1 MDILTL
7 GKMNAM
13 ARDVDVTLEYLAN
26 STFQALKDV
35 CDFQEGNLAAL
46 NQATQDGLDALNS
59 EDPRAQWMKSMYVG
73 CARFN
78 GHTGQ
83 EGQNYN
89 GWSCSWTVPTGTQS
103 IKFEIYGAGAS
114 GYGGCCCMMNPLPG
128 GAGGY
133 AVRHVNRTE
142 TNDFSVGDTYSICAG
157 GTGCCWPHQHG
168 VRGHTSYINGPGLSN
183 FCAVGGHTA
192 INNCAS
198 FNCYTCCHT
207 CFGCA
212 PIYGA
217 DYGVSGRSSWRKSSQ
232 YCANDLFQVA
242 SVAGGPIG
250 QGGDSFSPD
259 ACTFGYHSGGN
270 PASPGTGGYGAAVSW
285 PCCCGKSGGGGLSPP
300 CELSINC

>member
-13 ARDVDVTLEYLAN
+13 ARDVNVTLEYLAN
-26 STFQALKDV
+26 STFQALKDI
-35 CDFQEGNLAAL
+35 CDFQAGNIAAI
-46 NQATQDGLDALNS
+46 NQATQDGLDAIGAV
-59 EDPRAQWMKSMYVG
+59 DPSSQSMYSLYIG

-83 EGQNYN
+83 EGQNYG
-89 GWSCSWTVPTGTQS
+89 GWQCNWVVPDGTQS

-114 GYGGCCCMMNPLPG
+114 GYGGCCCMMNGLPG

-133 AVRHVNRTE
+133 AVKHLNKPDG
-142 TNDFSVGDTYSICAG
+142 DFQIGDTYALCAG

-168 VRGHTSYINGPGLSN
+168 VRGHTSYVTGPGLSN
-183 FCAVGGHTA
+183 FCAVGGHTS
-192 INNCAS
+192 INSCAS
-198 FNCYTCCHT
+198 FNCYLCCHT

-217 DYGVSGRSSWRKSSQ
+217 DYGVSGRSSWRKSDQ
-232 YCANDLFQVA
+232 GCANDIFQVA
-242 SVAGGPIG
+242 AAAGGPIG

-259 ACTFGYHSGGN
+259 TCTYGYHSGGG
-270 PASPGTGGYGAAVSW
+270 PTSPGGGAYAGVTGW
-285 PCCCGKSGGGGLSPP
+285 PCCCGKSGGAGAVLITYWG
-300 CELSINC
+300 